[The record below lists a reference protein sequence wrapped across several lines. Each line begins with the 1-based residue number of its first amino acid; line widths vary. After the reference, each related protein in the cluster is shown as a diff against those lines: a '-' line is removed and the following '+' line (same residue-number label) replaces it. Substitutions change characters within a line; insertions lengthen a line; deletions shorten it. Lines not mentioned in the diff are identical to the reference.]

1 MSKSKLTVIVPA
13 YNEGSSIEET
23 ILSLQGQTVRP
34 EKIIVIDDCSTDDT
48 EERAKRLGVTVVRPP
63 QNTGSKAGAQNYALS
78 MVDTEFTMAVDADTT
93 LAPDAIEK
101 LLVAIRE
108 SGVAAACGYVVPR
121 HVRTTWERGRYIEY
135 LFAFSFYKEI
145 QDYYQ
150 KPLISSGCFSV
161 YRTEILKRNNGW
173 PVRTLAEDMDITWSF
188 YREGYRVR
196 FVPEACCFPIEP
208 HTFAFMRKQ
217 LKRWSHGFMQNVR
230 IHWPYVMKIGYLR
243 MLIAVA
249 LWDATIASVAY
260 LLVLPLLAIIFKN
273 PFFLLG
279 YIIDAPA
286 VLIPVFLSA
295 QHKRGMGRILASVPS
310 FFVLRTVNSVF
321 MLEAFWSEL
330 IMRKK
335 FSVYE
340 KGH

>member
-1 MSKSKLTVIVPA
+1 
-13 YNEGSSIEET
+13 
-23 ILSLQGQTVRP
+23 
-34 EKIIVIDDCSTDDT
+34 
-48 EERAKRLGVTVVRPP
+48 
-63 QNTGSKAGAQNYALS
+63 
-78 MVDTEFTMAVDADTT
+78 
-93 LAPDAIEK
+93 
-101 LLVAIRE
+101 
-108 SGVAAACGYVVPR
+108 
-121 HVRTTWERGRYIEY
+121 
-135 LFAFSFYKEI
+135 
-145 QDYYQ
+145 
-150 KPLISSGCFSV
+150 
-161 YRTEILKRNNGW
+161 
-173 PVRTLAEDMDITWSF
+173 
-188 YREGYRVR
+188 
-196 FVPEACCFPIEP
+196 
-208 HTFAFMRKQ
+208 
-217 LKRWSHGFMQNVR
+217 MQNVR